1 MKLQR
6 RALLLVTLSGG
17 IGPLAAPSLAGVSPA
32 EQARID
38 RLIEFIELR
47 KDVKFVRNGSEYSC
61 EDAARFM
68 RGKMKAMGE
77 HVSSAQQFIDQIA
90 AKSSTTGQ
98 PYLIRFA
105 DGKTIPSAQF
115 LADELKRMDGKN

>member
-1 MKLQR
+1 MQR
-6 RALLLVTLSGG
+6 RLALALLLGG
-17 IGPLAAPSLAGVSPA
+17 VAGFARADVSAA

-38 RLIEFIELR
+38 RLIEFVQSR
-47 KDVKFVRNGSEYSC
+47 KDVKFVRNGSDYSC

-68 RGKMKAMGE
+68 RRKLKSMGE
-77 HVSSAQQFIDQIA
+77 HVTSAQQFIDQIA
-90 AKSSTTGQ
+90 SKSSTTGQ

-115 LADELKRMDGKN
+115 LGEELKRMDAKN